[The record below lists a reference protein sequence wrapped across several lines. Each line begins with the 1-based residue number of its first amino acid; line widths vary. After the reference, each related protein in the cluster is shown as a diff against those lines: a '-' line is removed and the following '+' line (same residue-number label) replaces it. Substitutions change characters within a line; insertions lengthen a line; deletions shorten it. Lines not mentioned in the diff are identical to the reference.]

1 MWQQQKQQ
9 KQQPNDDNNKVL
21 ANNFM
26 RLKVVVLCPLLT
38 GPELAGCCF
47 CTLSTSVFISP
58 HLPLSLS
65 LCFVFAP
72 LLPHL
77 APKVVCLAYSS
88 WL

>member
-1 MWQQQKQQ
+1 MWHQQQQQ

-65 LCFVFAP
+65 HSLCV
-72 LLPHL
+72 LSLP
-77 APKVVCLAYSS
+77 PS
-88 WL
+88 